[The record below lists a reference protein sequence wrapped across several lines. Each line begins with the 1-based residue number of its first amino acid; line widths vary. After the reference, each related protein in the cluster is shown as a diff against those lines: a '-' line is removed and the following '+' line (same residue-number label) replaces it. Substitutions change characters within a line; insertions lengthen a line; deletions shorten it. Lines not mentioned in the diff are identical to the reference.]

1 MDVEIVFF
9 NLFLT
14 GAPLNLSIV
23 VLTIAL
29 LAKMIY
35 YPLAFPPILHKLN
48 QSLIQALF
56 LIELLPTNFAK
67 LDDQRAIFSLDN
79 NSLSEFPVTNLL
91 GWLAR
96 TLLPGIHTMLSVIL
110 GMFRRFYHWLIYS
123 FSFSGKKKLSTLS
136 KKDLAP
142 VHIPNILAI
151 LLQLFSFSNCSSDNK
166 EGSSRKALS
175 TISIISTVESNCF
188 SLCKRFS
195 LSMPLDSPWVI
206 LS

>member
-1 MDVEIVFF
+1 MTPVYSF
-9 NLFLT
+9 
-14 GAPLNLSIV
+14 
-23 VLTIAL
+23 
-29 LAKMIY
+29 MIR
-35 YPLAFPPILHKLN
+35 PGCSWRESLKLN
-48 QSLIQALF
+48 QSLIQAHF

-96 TLLPGIHTMLSVIL
+96 TLLPVIHTMLSVIL

-206 LS
+206 LSWRSASLFLFFSSSSLFSPGSSAG